1 MGFAYIFVAILSAAV
16 AVFALQ
22 NNTPMSV
29 RFATWT
35 LNDVPLAGAI
45 LASLA
50 TGMVV
55 TAIPLMISQWRWRRR
70 ARALETKVDMLQTA
84 LSARETALLAQRPAA
99 PAAPPP
105 PPTIRSA

>member
-1 MGFAYIFVAILSAAV
+1 MGFAYILVAILSAAV

-29 RFATWT
+29 RFLGWT
-35 LNDVPLAGAI
+35 LPEVPLAGAI
-45 LASLA
+45 LASLI

-70 ARALETKVDMLQTA
+70 ARTLETKVDMLETA
-84 LSARETALLAQRPAA
+84 LSARETALLNQRPV
-99 PAAPPP
+99 APPP
-105 PPTIRSA
+105 APPRVQNA